1 MFSWGTIVMK
11 RGFTLMLASA
21 ASLALTVSGS
31 AWSQTAAAPAA
42 APASEED
49 PAQMTFPGWGVAP
62 ADLDPSVKPG
72 DDFDAY
78 VNGKWKAATTVPAKY
93 PAYGVT
99 TNLRIGS
106 ERAVKAIIDDLA
118 ARPNAPGSL
127 EQRVADMYRAF
138 LDVEAINRAGLA
150 PARPYLD
157 RIAAVKSH
165 EDLAALWAVDGF
177 PAPIGEGVSIDRGDP
192 TRNILFFGIG
202 GLGLPDRDNYLVDNA
217 RNREMQAR
225 YLDYL
230 TFILGKAGHASPRPA
245 AESVYELEKKMAS
258 AVWDRALSRNPEL
271 TTNRMSYAELVAL
284 ARPFPMERYLA
295 GRRILPAD
303 RFNVMNVPPGEEKVR
318 SQNLTP
324 EQLAKLGTGLPG
336 MTSLIMA
343 TPVDTWKLWMT
354 AQLLS
359 QGAALLPSD
368 IDDANFAFFGKY
380 LQGRERQRDRWQ
392 RAVSEVE
399 NSLGEAVGKIYVE
412 RHFPPS
418 SKAAMEALVA
428 NLRLAMTENLKDLA
442 WMTPATR
449 AAAKT
454 KLDALSVKIGY
465 PARFETYDGL
475 AVSPTDPIGNRLAA
489 ARWQWAKDL
498 TDLRKP
504 VDREKWLMTPQTV
517 NAYYMPTANDM
528 AYPAAYLQPPNF
540 NASADP
546 AVNYGAIGAT
556 IGHEI
561 GHGFDDNG
569 SRYDGTGTLRNWWT
583 PEDAAT
589 FKKLGE
595 RLEAQYDAICPLDG
609 GKACLNGK
617 LTLGENLGDLGGL
630 SMAYKAYRLSLKG
643 KEAPVIDGFTGD
655 QRFFLSYA
663 QHYRTIYRDPFLR
676 QLMETDPHSPGFARV
691 NAVLRNFD
699 PWYAAFKV
707 KAGDKMYLPPA
718 ERVRVW

>member
-1 MFSWGTIVMK
+1 MA
-11 RGFTLMLASA
+11 RGFTFLLASA

-31 AWSQTAAAPAA
+31 ALSQTAA
-42 APASEED
+42 PASAAEED
-49 PAQMTFPGWGVAP
+49 PAQMTFPGWGVSP
-62 ADLDPSVKPG
+62 ADLDRSIKPG
-72 DDFDAY
+72 DDFDAF
-78 VNGKWKAATTVPAKY
+78 VNGKWKAATPIPAKY

-118 ARPNAPGSL
+118 ARRNAPGSL
-127 EQRVADMYRAF
+127 EGRVADMYRAY
-138 LDVEAINRAGLA
+138 LDTAAINRVGLA
-150 PARPYLD
+150 PAKPYLD

-165 EDLAALWAVDGF
+165 DELAALWAVTGY
-177 PAPIGEGVSIDRGDP
+177 PAPMGTFVSIDRGDP
-192 TRNILFFGIG
+192 NSNILFFGIG
-202 GLGLPDRDNYLVDNA
+202 GIGLPDRDNYLVDNP
-217 RNREMQAR
+217 RNAEMR
-225 YLDYL
+225 GKYLDYL
-230 TFILGKAGHASPRPA
+230 TFLLGKAGHASPRA
-245 AESVYELEKKMAS
+245 AATSVYALEKKMA
-258 AVWDRALSRNPEL
+258 AAMWDRALARNPEL
-271 TTNRMSYAELVAL
+271 TTSRMSHAELVAL
-284 ARPFPMERYLA
+284 ARPFPIERYLA
-295 GRRILPAD
+295 GRGILVSD
-303 RFNVMNVPPGEEKVR
+303 RFNVLNVPPSADKIR

-324 EQLAKLGTGLPG
+324 EQLAKLGSGLPG
-336 MTSLIMA
+336 TMNLIMA
-343 TPVDTWKLWMT
+343 TPLDTWKAWMSVR
-354 AQLLS
+354 LLS
-359 QGAALLPSD
+359 GAADLLPSD
-368 IDDANFAFFGKY
+368 IDDANFAFYGQY

-399 NSLGEAVGKIYVE
+399 GSLGEAVGKVYVE

-418 SKAAMEALVA
+418 SKARMEALVA

-465 PARFETYDGL
+465 PSKFETYDGL
-475 AVSPTDPIGNRLAA
+475 AVTPGDPIANRLSA
-489 ARWQWAKDL
+489 ARWQWQDQL
-498 TDLRKP
+498 DELRKP
-504 VDREKWLMTPQTV
+504 VDRDKWLMTPQTV

-528 AYPAAYLQPPNF
+528 AYPAGYLQPPNF
-540 NASADP
+540 NPSADP

-569 SRYDGTGTLRNWWT
+569 SRYDGSGALRNWWT
-583 PEDAAT
+583 PEDSAT
-589 FKKLGE
+589 FRKLGE
-595 RLEAQYDAICPLDG
+595 RLEAQYNAICPLDG

-643 KEAPVIDGFTGD
+643 MEAPVIDGFTGD

-699 PWYAAFKV
+699 PWYSAFAV
-707 KAGDKMYLPPA
+707 KPGDKLHLPPA